1 MKGLRCLGVLAIC
14 FFTVPC
20 VHAQTKKITAAE
32 AKDHIG
38 DRATV
43 CGKVASTHYAK
54 SSKGEP
60 TFLNLDEPY
69 PKEIFTILIW
79 DSDRGK
85 FGTPEIEYKSLQV
98 CVTGKITSYH
108 GVPEI
113 DKLKRSSFDIRS
125 RSGGP
130 SKGIKICKQIA
141 QFRTARNLQPHNKST
156 NEIANSGLSSQN

>member
-1 MKGLRCLGVLAIC
+1 VKGLRCLAVLAIC
-14 FFTVPC
+14 FVTIPC

-38 DRATV
+38 DRAMV

-79 DSDRGK
+79 GSARGK
-85 FGTPEIEYKSLQV
+85 FGTPESEYKALQV
-98 CVTGKITSYH
+98 CVTGKITSYR

-113 DKLKRSSFDIRS
+113 VATER
-125 RSGGP
+125 G
-130 SKGIKICKQIA
+130 QI
-141 QFRTARNLQPHNKST
+141 
-156 NEIANSGLSSQN
+156 EIQK